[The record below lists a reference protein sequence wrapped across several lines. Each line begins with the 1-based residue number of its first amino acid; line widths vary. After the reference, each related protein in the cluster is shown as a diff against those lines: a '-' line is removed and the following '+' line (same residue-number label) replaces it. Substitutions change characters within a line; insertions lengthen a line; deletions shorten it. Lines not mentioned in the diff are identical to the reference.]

1 MTGLICFT
9 MEKGPMNLG
18 RSFLQ
23 GVRNLMSR
31 IDSQTFCPGWYMGVM
46 ERLRSAVILRLRKAR
61 CSWW

>member
-18 RSFLQ
+18 LSFLQ
-23 GVRNLMSR
+23 GVRNLISR
-31 IDSQTFCPGWYMGVM
+31 VDSQTFYPGWYMGVA
-46 ERLRSAVILRLRKAR
+46 ERLRSAVILRLRKAL